1 MFRVQLHNLILSI
14 QQIKTQLRKSERKVA
29 EAVLARPA
37 EIIHMRIVDL
47 AQEAQVSEPTVVR
60 FCRSIKCNGFQ
71 DFKLR
76 LAQQLATEASY
87 DHAPVRPE
95 DSIIQLRTKVFD
107 TTIGSL
113 LAIRDRLDPT
123 ALERAIAL
131 LQQARRVEVYGFGA
145 SAAVATD
152 APDKF
157 FRLKMMS
164 AAHCDPHIQ
173 CMSAQSLEPRDVV
186 VAISQTGRTQALLH
200 SVMLARQAGAS
211 VIALAP
217 ADSPLAALSQV
228 PIHLN
233 VNEQNELHTP
243 LTSRIVHLAVIDVL
257 VMGVARQRGE
267 GLLRHL
273 AQLQQS
279 LEQLRVPPHGQQG
292 KPLLESDE

>member
-1 MFRVQLHNLILSI
+1 MQLHNLILSI
-14 QQIKTQLRKSERKVA
+14 QQNKAQLRKSERKVA
-29 EAVLARPA
+29 ETVLKKPT

-60 FCRSIKCNGFQ
+60 FCRTIKCNGFQ

-87 DHAPVRPE
+87 DHPPIQRE
-95 DSIIQLRTKVFD
+95 DSIVQLKQKVFD

-113 LAIRDRLDPT
+113 LAVRDSLDPV
-123 ALERAIAL
+123 ALEQAIAL
-131 LQQARRVEVYGFGA
+131 LLDARRVEFYGFGA
-145 SAAVATD
+145 SAVVAAD
-152 APDKF
+152 AQDKF

-164 AAHCDPHIQ
+164 AAHSDPHIQ
-173 CMSAQSLEPRDVV
+173 LMSAQSLGAQDVV

-200 SVMLARQAGAS
+200 SVTLAKERGAA

-217 ADSPLAALSQV
+217 AGSPLVGLSQV
-228 PIHLN
+228 AIHIN

-243 LTSRIVHLAVIDVL
+243 LTSRIVYLAVIDVL

-273 AQLQQS
+273 AQLQER
-279 LEQLRVPPHGQQG
+279 LEQLRIPPGSKRG
-292 KPLLESDE
+292 EFDAGIDS

>member
-1 MFRVQLHNLILSI
+1 MQLHNLILSI
-14 QQIKTQLRKSERKVA
+14 QQNKAQLRKSERKVA
-29 EAVLARPA
+29 ETVLAKPA

-60 FCRSIKCNGFQ
+60 FCRTIKCNGFQ

-87 DHAPVRPE
+87 DHTPVQRE
-95 DSIIQLRTKVFD
+95 DSIVQLKQKVFD

-113 LAIRDRLDPT
+113 LTIRDSLDPV

-131 LQQARRVEVYGFGA
+131 LLDARRVEFYGFGA
-145 SAAVATD
+145 SAVVAAD
-152 APDKF
+152 AQDKF

-164 AAHCDPHIQ
+164 AAHSDPHIQ
-173 CMSAQSLEPRDVV
+173 SMSAQSLGPHDVV

-200 SVMLARQAGAS
+200 SVMLAKAAGAA

-217 ADSPLAALSQV
+217 AGSPLVELSRV
-228 PIHLN
+228 PIHIN
-233 VNEQNELHTP
+233 VNEQNELYTP
-243 LTSRIVHLAVIDVL
+243 LTSRIVYLAVIDVL

-267 GLLRHL
+267 GLFRHL
-273 AQLQQS
+273 ARLQES
-279 LEQLRVPPHGQQG
+279 LEQLRVAPLSKNGQ
-292 KPLLESDE
+292 LDAEIDS